1 MHKKNNNSL
10 TKNFIQ
16 GLRPLANTLPQQIK
30 KILKKNGFNLS
41 SLVDNW
47 TKIVGSEISN
57 NCYPLNIK
65 ARGSTKEVT
74 LILNVIHGK
83 EIDIEYNKIN
93 IIDKINSY
101 FGYSFIKNIQIKIL
115 NSKFSSLKNNTIID
129 KKRGN
134 FDYNLKKIED
144 INLKNKLQN
153 LINAFNEKNKYIFLI
168 LLFALTQI
176 FVTTNSSGEA
186 LKIGNENAKITVKV
200 FSSLTC
206 PHCASFHKKIFES

>member
-47 TKIVGSEISN
+47 TKIVGNEISD

-65 ARGSTKEVT
+65 AQGNPKEVT
-74 LILNVIHGK
+74 LIVNVIHGK
-83 EIDIEYNKIN
+83 EIEVEYNNKN

-101 FGYSFIKNIQIKIL
+101 FGYTYIKNIQIKIMDTKYVKPKEY
-115 NSKFSSLKNNTIID
+115 NMTKKNYKNFKNN
-129 KKRGN
+129 
-134 FDYNLKKIED
+134 LKSIED
-144 INLKNKLQN
+144 KNLKNKLER
-153 LINAFNEKNKYIFLI
+153 LINAFNEKK
-168 LLFALTQI
+168 
-176 FVTTNSSGEA
+176 
-186 LKIGNENAKITVKV
+186 
-200 FSSLTC
+200 
-206 PHCASFHKKIFES
+206 